1 MAMDV
6 STLTVKVES
15 KGIDSTTTSLG
26 KLEERAGTTERA
38 VTSLMEKMQKSSAYV
53 LAVVESMNQLRAAMN
68 GAIQV
73 NAISGASAE
82 LKKMHEELAKIQS
95 SLGKGVGKGITINI
109 KEIGDNSKEAV
120 KGVESLNQSLAKSQN
135 IFQATGKELYH
146 IRNLLG
152 GTMLAGALAGAA
164 KATLEFTDAW
174 TLMNAKLKMALGTT
188 EKANSIQQQLFE
200 SAQELRV
207 PLEDMAKLYTRLVPA
222 MTEYGY
228 SAQDALSV
236 TRAMSAAL
244 AISGATA
251 AETSSV
257 LLQFSQAMQSGRLNG
272 AEFNAMAE
280 GAPVVLRAI
289 QKELLV
295 SRKELK
301 DMGADGEISVTIL
314 TDVMKKMEAQWVEQN
329 KNMPITFDK
338 AMTQLENS
346 MKRFLGVSTGAKDG
360 VSAIANAVSFLA
372 KNLDTIGN
380 TLIAVTAAV
389 ATFYAALAI
398 YNTIAAVAIARST
411 VLAAEVGLVGV
422 AAEGS
427 ALGIGI
433 LKTAMD
439 LLAKHPVIIALSVLV
454 GLYTLVASSAEKAKD
469 PIVEANDAIN
479 DTLKL
484 GTAAPAALTKLINEQ
499 QSAIDKANKSIDE
512 WKAKKKDS
520 SNYQDIILYNE
531 RIKEQQAVVTVATAK
546 QKEFAKALEETNNRL
561 TTKFI
566 DENIQNLRDEIALK
580 QLQINQNE
588 KFSSSRVK
596 QYEAEKQLAK
606 LENGIVEAKKKNA
619 NADVSI
625 MQANVDKQKGMVE
638 ELKTLVKVDEAYDKI
653 GKKEK
658 KLASAGESFAKK
670 YDKEIEKINLFI
682 AKQDEELNARTKLTE
697 AQSMAVKISEFIEN
711 NNKKLAASE
720 KTRLGLAQ
728 DAILTKGVE
737 IELRKAEVK
746 TLELLQDRYYKEQ
759 DTLLASKEAM
769 RLTNQEMQRK
779 MELLEMTKAGVQES
793 AVGEQLYAIR
803 LNESA
808 LAAINVTKGI
818 REYSLKLA
826 KLRAETA
833 ETPEEQ
839 ALAQKEISMLKEKID
854 ALNAQAAAL
863 SNLIPQQKKQ
873 LEVLTDLAKITMLDI
888 GRSPGQI
895 LADGFGEAGKA
906 ISEMTTAYTKFGDEA
921 TKINKYVADKQ
932 AALMSQGM
940 GKEDARIAAEQDV
953 ADKRVQIAVSTYADM
968 AGAAKGFFSENS
980 KGYQAMAK
988 AEKAFRV
995 IELALAAKS
1004 FIQKMFFTTT
1014 ETGAAVAGAITKGT
1028 AETTLTSVSVGESLI
1043 RTAVKAKEAVVGA
1056 FVGVGPTGFVTG
1068 AAMIAILAALG
1079 FAMSGGGG
1087 ASPTLSADRQAAQGT
1102 GTVFGDSS
1110 AKSESVTKALDIVAD
1125 NSEISLSYNAG
1136 MLASLKNIESALVGV
1151 AKLVVR
1157 GGVQGQLSSATG
1169 MGTTTDSS
1177 MNKAFGIGSKS
1188 ASMNMAT
1195 LGLGS
1200 IINLVGKALFSVK
1213 KSVVDSGLVQS
1224 AQSLT
1229 EIMASGLAVKGYTD
1243 IETKKK
1249 KFGKTKTSTETN
1261 LSDLSTELQ
1270 DQLTK
1275 VVLGLGDSMSQA
1287 AKALKLDGDNFT
1299 STLDN
1304 FVVDIGRISIQG
1316 MNAEQIQETLTNV
1329 FSKLG
1334 DEMAAAVMPGFIQFQ
1349 GIGEGYMETL
1359 IRVASTVA
1367 TVDGIFAEV
1376 GTTFGTTGME
1386 SVKAKMDLVE
1396 LAGGIQELSSMV
1408 GNFFDKFY
1416 TEAEKKAVAVTNI
1429 TTKMA
1434 DLGVQGFDPLAE
1446 NARVVFRS
1454 MVENAK
1460 ETNPKLMVEL
1470 LKLSDAVDSV
1480 APAFKKAADAAEI
1493 AEKAL
1498 SQQDEYNKL
1507 TMSSS
1512 EYLAYA
1518 RGKELEAMDE
1528 SLRPLQKRIYALQD
1542 EAKITEQKTTLED
1555 TYNKLALSGTALLT
1569 YNRNLELAK
1578 MDESLRPLQMR
1589 IYALQD
1595 EKAALEGLK
1604 TAASTALSVL
1614 DKSVAKQKTNLK
1626 KELDI
1631 KVGHINDLKA
1641 AENDRYDA
1649 ERKILENAAS
1659 ASSTYYSKLQEDLST
1674 QVGSV
1679 KEYRDNIKSLF
1690 DDISA
1695 AIDKLTQSGVGLQ
1708 SQTYATAKAQLDSA
1722 VALASTSGSLP
1733 DGEKFKGVLEA
1744 LTSLDESSFSS
1755 LFDFQREQLVTAGK
1769 LSTLKGVTGGKLSA
1783 ADAAVLAAENH
1794 LAVAKASAE
1803 SASAYYAH
1811 ELGMLEENHTDT
1823 IGKLDEEIKL
1833 LNKQYEDDVFYLDGI
1848 LQNARDQLDI
1858 ANGTY
1863 IATMDVATAVAGFGT
1878 ALGAYVAAK
1887 DAEQARLVEQ
1897 VNSMSKKTTGLDTTT
1912 TKQAADMAMLTTEV
1926 AGLREDLAAQNKA
1939 IASNTLTTA
1948 KVLSQWDG
1956 DGQPEVRNVA

>member
-95 SLGKGVGKGITINI
+95 SLGKGVGKGITVNI

-120 KGVESLNQSLAKSQN
+120 KGVESLNQSLSKGQN

-188 EKANSIQQQLFE
+188 EKANSVQQQLFE

-346 MKRFLGVSTGAKDG
+346 MKRFLGISTGAKDG

-398 YNTIAAVAIARST
+398 YNTVAAVAIARST
-411 VLAAEVGLVGV
+411 VLSAEIGLVGV

-439 LLAKHPVIIALSVLV
+439 FLAKHPIIIALSVLV

-484 GTAAPAALTKLINEQ
+484 GSAAPAALTKLINEQ

-625 MQANVDKQKGMVE
+625 MQANVDKQKGLVE

-658 KLASAGESFAKK
+658 KLAPAGESFAKK

-697 AQSMAVKISEFIEN
+697 AQAMSVKISEFIEN

-808 LAAINVTKGI
+808 LSAINATKGI
-818 REYSLKLA
+818 REQSLELA

-833 ETPEEQ
+833 QTPEEQ

-873 LEVLTDLAKITMLDI
+873 LDVLTDLAKITMLDI

-932 AALMSQGM
+932 AALMAKGM
-940 GKEDARIAAEQDV
+940 GKEDARIEAEKDV

-988 AEKAFRV
+988 AEKVFRT
-995 IELALAAKS
+995 IELALAIKNAVT
-1004 FIQKMFFTTT
+1004 KMALMGEELAVFLFGQTTKVAT
-1014 ETGAAVAGAITKGT
+1014 ETATTGTSIALSAARGTAKATEAVAGA
-1028 AETTLTSVSVGESLI
+1028 
-1043 RTAVKAKEAVVGA
+1043 
-1056 FVGVGPTGFVTG
+1056 FVGIGPTGFITG
-1068 AAMIAILAALG
+1068 AAMIAIMAGLG
-1079 FAMSGGGG
+1079 FAVSGGGG
-1087 ASPTLSADRQAAQGT
+1087 GKTAISAEDTQKAQGA
-1102 GTVFGDSS
+1102 GTVFGDSA
-1110 AKSESVTKALDIVAD
+1110 AKSQSISKALETIKD
-1125 NSEISLSYNAG
+1125 NSSVALKYNEG
-1136 MLASLKNIESALVGV
+1136 MLGALKNIESNITNFANLIVRQNLPKQLRTSGDVEKKGQGRLLDSGGFV
-1151 AKLVVR
+1151 A
-1157 GGVQGQLSSATG
+1157 
-1169 MGTTTDSS
+1169 
-1177 MNKAFGIGSKS
+1177 
-1188 ASMNMAT
+1188 
-1195 LGLGS
+1195 
-1200 IINLVGKALFSVK
+1200 KALFGFK
-1213 KSVVDSGLVQS
+1213 KSVTDVGLEQT
-1224 AQSLT
+1224 AQTMKDILT
-1229 EIMASGLAVKGYTD
+1229 AGLNIVGYQD
-1243 IETKKK
+1243 IETKRKRY
-1249 KFGKTKTSTETN
+1249 GRTKTSNETVKTS
-1261 LSDLSTELQ
+1261 LSEEVTNQFEM
-1270 DQLTK
+1270 
-1275 VVLGLGDSMSQA
+1275 VVEAMGSSVIEA
-1287 AKALKLDGDNFT
+1287 AKALKMDGSQFTDNLD
-1299 STLDN
+1299 S
-1304 FVVDIGRISIQG
+1304 FVVDIGRISLKDMSAEDIQKTIG
-1316 MNAEQIQETLTNV
+1316 EV

-1334 DEMAAAVMPGFIQFQ
+1334 DQMAEAVLPGFKDFQ
-1349 GIGEGYMETL
+1349 KIGEGYYETL

-1386 SVKAKMDLVE
+1386 AIKAKMDLVE

-1470 LKLSDAVDSV
+1470 LKLSDAVDKV
-1480 APAFKKAADAAEI
+1480 APAFKEAADAAEI
-1493 AEKAL
+1493 AEKAAEKAAEIAKKAL

-1528 SLRPLQKRIYALQD
+1528 SLRPLQ
-1542 EAKITEQKTTLED
+1542 
-1555 TYNKLALSGTALLT
+1555 
-1569 YNRNLELAK
+1569 
-1578 MDESLRPLQMR
+1578 MR

-1595 EKAALEGLK
+1595 EKTALEDMKKG
-1604 TAASTALSVL
+1604 ASGALAIL
-1614 DKSVAKQKTNLK
+1614 DKSVVAQK
-1626 KELDI
+1626 
-1631 KVGHINDLKA
+1631 
-1641 AENDRYDA
+1641 
-1649 ERKILENAAS
+1649 KILKDDLDGKLLNINSAKNAEDARFEAEKAKLEATKTIS
-1659 ASSTYYSKLQEDLST
+1659 DEYYATQQEAAANAVSSI
-1674 QVGSV
+1674 
-1679 KEYRDNIKSLF
+1679 KEYRDELKTLF
-1690 DDISA
+1690 DDISSA
-1695 AIDKLTQSGVGLQ
+1695 VDKLTNNNKQLQ
-1708 SQTYATAKAQLDSA
+1708 AISYNAAKAQIDSVLATAKSTGQLPDSKSFKD
-1722 VALASTSGSLP
+1722 VLAS
-1733 DGEKFKGVLEA
+1733 
-1744 LTSLDESSFSS
+1744 LTSLSESDFSTM
-1755 LFDFQREQLVTAGK
+1755 LDFQREQLVSAGK
-1769 LSTLKGVTGGKLSA
+1769 LSQLGGVAGGKLSA
-1783 ADAAVLAAENH
+1783 AESAVIAAEANVKATNDAAKEAADRYTEEVKSLEDKHKLAIGYYDSSI
-1794 LAVAKASAE
+1794 KALQTQ
-1803 SASAYYAH
+1803 Y
-1811 ELGMLEENHTDT
+1811 D
-1823 IGKLDEEIKL
+1823 LDVKF
-1833 LNKQYEDDVFYLDGI
+1833 YDDL
-1848 LQNARDQLDI
+1848 LQNAKDQLDI

-1863 IATMDVATAVAGFGT
+1863 IATIGVRDAVAGFGT

-1887 DAEQARLVEQ
+1887 DTEHARLVEQ

>member
-120 KGVESLNQSLAKSQN
+120 KGVESLNQSLSKGQN

-484 GTAAPAALTKLINEQ
+484 GSAAPAALTKLINEQ

-808 LAAINVTKGI
+808 LAAINATKGI
-818 REYSLKLA
+818 REYSLELA

-863 SNLIPQQKKQ
+863 ANLIPQQKKQ

-932 AALMSQGM
+932 AALMAKGM
-940 GKEDARIAAEQDV
+940 GKEDARIEAEKDV

-980 KGYQAMAK
+980 KGYQTMAK
-988 AEKAFRV
+988 AEKAFRT
-995 IELALAAKS
+995 IELALAIKS
-1004 FIQKMFFTTT
+1004 AATKMALMGEELAAFLFGETSKQAAEEATTGT
-1014 ETGAAVAGAITKGT
+1014 SIAMSFARGAA
-1028 AETTLTSVSVGESLI
+1028 
-1043 RTAVKAKEAVVGA
+1043 KAAEAVASA
-1056 FVGVGPTGFVTG
+1056 FAAPFPVNFAAG
-1068 AAMIAILAALG
+1068 AAMIAIMAGLG
-1079 FAMSGGGG
+1079 YAVSGGSGG
-1087 ASPTLSADRQAAQGT
+1087 SNANLSADRQSSQGA
-1102 GTVFGDSS
+1102 GSVFGDSS

-1157 GGVQGQLSSATG
+1157 GGVQGQVGFAGG
-1169 MGTTTDSS
+1169 MGSS
-1177 MNKAFGIGSKS
+1177 KASLGAAGANVGSVLVNL
-1188 ASMNMAT
+1188 MP
-1195 LGLGS
+1195 GLNA
-1200 IINLVGKALFSVK
+1200 IVGALFSVK

-1229 EIMASGLAVKGYTD
+1229 EIMSSGLAVKGYTD

-1261 LSDLSTELQ
+1261 LSDLSTELE

-1334 DEMAAAVMPGFIQFQ
+1334 DEMATAVMPGFIQFQ

-1386 SVKAKMDLVE
+1386 AIKAKMDLVE

-1470 LKLSDAVDSV
+1470 LKLSDAVDKV
-1480 APAFKKAADAAEI
+1480 APAFKEATESVDNT
-1493 AEKAL
+1493 EKAL
-1498 SQQDEYNKL
+1498 
-1507 TMSSS
+1507 TM
-1512 EYLAYA
+1512 EN
-1518 RGKELEAMDE
+1518 
-1528 SLRPLQKRIYALQD
+1528 RI
-1542 EAKITEQKTTLED
+1542 
-1555 TYNKLALSGTALLT
+1555 
-1569 YNRNLELAK
+1569 LELTLSKTEYVKQAREK
-1578 MDESLRPLQMR
+1578 EIATMDKSLIDLQRR
-1589 IYALQD
+1589 IWALED

-1614 DKSVAKQKTNLK
+1614 DKSVSKQKTNLK

-1631 KVGHINDLKA
+1631 KAGHINDLKA

-1659 ASSTYYSKLQEDLST
+1659 ASSTYYSRLQEDLST

-1708 SQTYATAKAQLDSA
+1708 SQTYATAKSQLDSA
-1722 VALASTSGSLP
+1722 VALASASGSLP

-1803 SASAYYAH
+1803 SASAYYAR

-1823 IGKLDEEIKL
+1823 IGKLDKEIKL
-1833 LNKQYEDDVFYLDGI
+1833 LNKQYEEDVFYLDGI